1 MSTRIISPRT
11 FAFAFLVL
19 IAGATPSSAQ
29 DQLSKAKQFYA
40 SAAYEDALQVLTSL
54 KGSTPNARTEAAAYE
69 VFCLLALDRA
79 DEARQAI
86 TAIVQTDPLYR
97 PSETVVS
104 PRVRTFFEDVRRPL
118 LPEQV
123 KSLYARSKDAY
134 DQKKFADADAGFDR
148 TIALIDELGAAA
160 PADVKDLR
168 TVALGF
174 RDLAK
179 TGLAAELKAEAEKA
193 AAEKAAADKAAEAEK
208 AAAATRAATPQ
219 PPNPAAPTVVIGKS
233 KVPTTPRQIFSA
245 DDKMVTPPIAIARVM
260 PQWVPSDAVEAKQKF
275 SGVLEIVIGE
285 DGRVLQAMM
294 VESLH
299 PKYDPMLLEAARDWT
314 FKAAKW
320 AGVPVP
326 YRYRIALN
334 LGK

>member
-1 MSTRIISPRT
+1 MMNTRLIYPRT
-11 FAFAFLVL
+11 IVFALLFL
-19 IAGATPSSAQ
+19 IGGAASAAAQ

-54 KGSTPNARTEAAAYE
+54 KASTPNARTEAAAYE

-79 DEARQAI
+79 EEARQTIAE
-86 TAIVQTDPLYR
+86 IVQTDPLYR

-104 PRVRTFFEDVRRPL
+104 PRVRSFFEDVRRPL
-118 LPEQV
+118 LPDQV
-123 KSLYARSKDAY
+123 KAIYARSKEAY
-134 DQKKFADADAGFDR
+134 DKKQYADADEGFDQ
-148 TIALIDELGAAA
+148 TIALIDELGATA
-160 PADVKDLR
+160 PTEVKDLK

-179 TGLAAELKAEAEKA
+179 TALAAELKAEADRA
-193 AAEKAAADKAAEAEK
+193 AAEKAAAEKAAEAEK
-208 AAAATRAATPQ
+208 AAAASKPAGPPTP
-219 PPNPAAPTVVIGKS
+219 NAPTVVIGNS
-233 KVPTTPRQIFSA
+233 RVPTTPRQIFGP
-245 DDKMVTPPIAIARVM
+245 DDKMVTPPTAVRRNM

-275 SGVLEIVIGE
+275 TGVLEIVIGE

-294 VESLH
+294 ADSLH
-299 PKYDPMLLEAARDWT
+299 PKYDPMLLEAVRDWT
-314 FKAAKW
+314 FKPAKW

-326 YRYRIALN
+326 YRYRIALT